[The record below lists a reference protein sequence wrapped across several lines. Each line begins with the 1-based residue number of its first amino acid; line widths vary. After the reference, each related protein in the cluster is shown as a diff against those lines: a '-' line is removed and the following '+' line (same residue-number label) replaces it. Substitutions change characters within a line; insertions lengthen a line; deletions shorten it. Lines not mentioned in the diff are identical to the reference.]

1 MRVSLAAFFL
11 SALIGA
17 SIGQTPNNQASA
29 AAPSGYRVTVTDSR
43 SGKTSTFQASK
54 LAGGQFHLVAS
65 GGTIAIPASTISAA
79 EFELPTAVRQASEAY
94 RAGDVEKAVSLY
106 PAIEPMRSF
115 AALPHCNVTEEFLN
129 FADAYRQTHKYA
141 EAEALL
147 RSFNLGE
154 KKEEPAALRA
164 TLIRAFIHCD
174 KNETAK
180 AEALMKDF
188 PRTNPEDLNFP
199 LDRIVRTRIFLA
211 QGKFHEAA
219 LEAGEAVAITRI
231 EAPVYPESLYLAA
244 ACYEKMGEVLQKQK
258 AGLNRAESE
267 KIMDETVDYAAV
279 SNSVRQQ
286 LALLFSNNYWAKKE
300 PVNVEE
306 LLAAA
311 AGINLKSAKK
321 ASSGTTSEEQA
332 SQAAEQ
338 PQEEKEKPKWE
349 NFLKQPEAKPDNEE
363 IDSQL

>member
-1 MRVSLAAFFL
+1 MRNSLAAFFL
-11 SALIGA
+11 LVVVGA
-17 SIGQTPNNQASA
+17 SNGQTPAQTPPIPP
-29 AAPSGYRVTVTDSR
+29 PSGYRVTITESK
-43 SGKTSTFQASK
+43 SGKNSTVHASK
-54 LAGGQFHLVAS
+54 LAGGQFYLVAS
-65 GGTIAIPASTISAA
+65 GGTIAVPANTISAA

-94 RAGDVEKAVSLY
+94 RAGNVEKALSLY

-115 AALPHCNVTEEFLN
+115 VTLPKCNVTDEFLN
-129 FADAYRQTHKYA
+129 FADAYRQTRKYA

-147 RSFNLGE
+147 RSLNFGE
-154 KKEEPAALRA
+154 NKEAPLRA
-164 TLIRAFIHCD
+164 TLIRAFIFCD

-211 QGKFHEAA
+211 NGKFHEAA

-244 ACYEKMGEVLQKQK
+244 ACYEKMGEVLEKQK
-258 AGLNRAESE
+258 AGRDRTESE

-286 LALLFSNNYWAKKE
+286 LALLFANNYWAKKD
-300 PVNVEE
+300 PVNVDE

-311 AGINLKSAKK
+311 AGIKLKSAKK
-321 ASSGTTSEEQA
+321 PDAGTASGEQ
-332 SQAAEQ
+332 QPGAAEKA
-338 PQEEKEKPKWE
+338 EEKEKPVWE

>member
-1 MRVSLAAFFL
+1 MRVSFAGFFL
-11 SALIGA
+11 LAVIGT
-17 SIGQTPNNQASA
+17 SNGQRPNGQAPTA
-29 AAPSGYRVTVTDSR
+29 PPSGYQVTITDSK
-43 SGKTSTFQASK
+43 SEKSSTVHASK
-54 LAGGQFHLVAS
+54 LVGGQFYLVAS
-65 GGTIAIPASTISAA
+65 GGTIAIPANTISAA
-79 EFELPTAVRQASEAY
+79 EFELPAAAKQASEAY
-94 RAGDVEKAVSLY
+94 RAGDVEKALSLY

-115 AALPHCNVTEEFLN
+115 VALPKCNVAEEFLN

-141 EAEALL
+141 EAETLL
-147 RSFNLGE
+147 GSLNFGE
-154 KKEEPAALRA
+154 NNEARLRA
-164 TLIRAFIHCD
+164 TLISAFIHCD
-174 KNETAK
+174 KNETSK

-188 PRTNPEDLNFP
+188 PRSNSGDLNFP

-211 QGKFHEAA
+211 KGKFHEAA

-244 ACYEKMGEVLQKQK
+244 ACYEKMGEVLAKQK
-258 AGLNRAESE
+258 ADLNRTESE
-267 KIMDETVDYAAV
+267 KIMDETIDYAAV

-300 PVNVEE
+300 AVNVED

-321 ASSGTTSEEQA
+321 AVSETTSEEQ
-332 SQAAEQ
+332 Q
-338 PQEEKEKPKWE
+338 PKSADQPKDDKEKPGWE
-349 NFLKQPEAKPDNEE
+349 NFLKQPEVAPDHEE

>member
-1 MRVSLAAFFL
+1 MRTVLAAFFL
-11 SALIGA
+11 FGVSND
-17 SIGQTPNNQASA
+17 QTPAQTPL
-29 AAPSGYRVTVTDSR
+29 APPVSGYRVTITDSK
-43 SGKTSTFQASK
+43 SGKTNDVHASR
-54 LAGGQFHLVAS
+54 LAGGQFFLVAS
-65 GGTIAIPASTISAA
+65 GGSIAIPANTISAA
-79 EFELPTAVRQASEAY
+79 EFELPAAVKQAAEAY
-94 RAGDVEKAVSLY
+94 RAGDVEKALSLY

-115 AALPHCNVTEEFLN
+115 VALPKCNVTEEFLN
-129 FADAYRQTHKYA
+129 YADAYRQTHKYA

-147 RSFNLGE
+147 RSLNLGE
-154 KKEEPAALRA
+154 NKEAPLRA
-164 TLIRAFIHCD
+164 ILIRAFIHCD

-211 QGKFHEAA
+211 NGKFHEAA

-258 AGLNRAESE
+258 AGLNRTDSE
-267 KIMDETVDYAAV
+267 KIMDDTLDYAAV

-306 LLAAA
+306 LLAGA
-311 AGINLKSAKK
+311 AGVNLKSAKN
-321 ASSGTTSEEQA
+321 ASSRPTNEG
-332 SQAAEQ
+332 EQ
-338 PQEEKEKPKWE
+338 PQSAEQLQENKEKPVWE

>member
-1 MRVSLAAFFL
+1 MRTALAAFFL
-11 SALIGA
+11 LAAIGA
-17 SIGQTPNNQASA
+17 SQGQTPP
-29 AAPSGYRVTVTDSR
+29 APPVSGYRVAITDSK
-43 SGKTSTFQASK
+43 SGKTSTVHASR
-54 LAGGQFHLVAS
+54 LAGGQFYLVAS
-65 GGTIAIPASTISAA
+65 GGTIAIPANTISAV
-79 EFELPTAVRQASEAY
+79 EFELPAPVRQASEAY
-94 RAGDVEKAVSLY
+94 RAGDLEKAVSLY
-106 PAIEPMRSF
+106 PALEPMRSF
-115 AALPHCNVTEEFLN
+115 AALPKCNVTEEFLN
-129 FADAYRQTHKYA
+129 FADAYRQTRKYA

-147 RSFNLGE
+147 RSLNFGE
-154 KKEEPAALRA
+154 NNEASLRA
-164 TLIRAFIHCD
+164 TLIRAFIFCD

-211 QGKFHEAA
+211 NGNFHEAA

-244 ACYEKMGEVLQKQK
+244 ACYEKMGEVLEKQK
-258 AGLNRAESE
+258 AGLDRTESE

-286 LALLFSNNYWAKKE
+286 LALLFANNYWAKKE
-300 PVNVEE
+300 PVNVDE

-311 AGINLKSAKK
+311 AGVNLKSTKK
-321 ASSGTTSEEQA
+321 PNSATTD
-332 SQAAEQ
+332 AEQ
-338 PQEEKEKPKWE
+338 QPQAGEKAEEKEEKPVWE
-349 NFLKQPEAKPDNEE
+349 NFLKKPEAKPDDEE

>member
-1 MRVSLAAFFL
+1 MRLSLAAFFL
-11 SALIGA
+11 LAVVAA
-17 SIGQTPNNQASA
+17 SNGQTPA
-29 AAPSGYRVTVTDSR
+29 APPPSGYPVTITDSK
-43 SGKTSTFQASK
+43 SEKTSNVHASR
-54 LAGGQFHLVAS
+54 LAGGQFYLVAS
-65 GGTIAIPASTISAA
+65 GGTIAIPANTISAA
-79 EFELPTAVRQASEAY
+79 EFEFPTAVKQASEAY
-94 RAGDVEKAVSLY
+94 RAGDVEKALSLY

-115 AALPHCNVTEEFLN
+115 VALPKCNVAEEFLN
-129 FADAYRQTHKYA
+129 FADAYRQTRKYA

-147 RSFNLGE
+147 HSLNFGE
-154 KKEEPAALRA
+154 NKEAPLRA

-188 PRTNPEDLNFP
+188 PRTNPDDLNFP

-211 QGKFHEAA
+211 NGKFHEAA

-244 ACYEKMGEVLQKQK
+244 ACYEKMGEVVEKQK
-258 AGLNRAESE
+258 AGLSRTESE

-300 PVNVEE
+300 AVNVEE

-321 ASSGTTSEEQA
+321 PNSAATSEEQ
-332 SQAAEQ
+332 QPEAAEK
-338 PQEEKEKPKWE
+338 PEEEKPVWE
-349 NFLKQPEAKPDNEE
+349 NFLKQPEAKPDDEE

>member
-1 MRVSLAAFFL
+1 MRPLLAPFL
-11 SALIGA
+11 LLAVVAA
-17 SIGQTPNNQASA
+17 SHAQTPA
-29 AAPSGYRVTVTDSR
+29 ALPPSGYPVAITDSK
-43 SGKTSTFQASK
+43 SEKTSNVHA
-54 LAGGQFHLVAS
+54 ARVVGGQLYLVAS
-65 GGTIAIPASTISAA
+65 GGTIAIPANTISAA
-79 EFELPTAVRQASEAY
+79 EFELPAPVKQAAEAY
-94 RAGDVEKAVSLY
+94 RAGDVEKALSLY

-115 AALPHCNVTEEFLN
+115 VALPKCNVAEEFLN
-129 FADAYRQTHKYA
+129 FADAYRQTRKYA

-147 RSFNLGE
+147 RSLNFGE
-154 KKEEPAALRA
+154 NKEAPLRA

-199 LDRIVRTRIFLA
+199 LDRIVRARIFLA
-211 QGKFHEAA
+211 NGKFHEAA

-244 ACYEKMGEVLQKQK
+244 ACYEKMGEVLERQK
-258 AGLNRAESE
+258 AGLSRTEIE

-300 PVNVEE
+300 PINVEE

-311 AGINLKSAKK
+311 AGISLKATKKTNSA
-321 ASSGTTSEEQA
+321 TTSEEPQPEA
-332 SQAAEQ
+332 PEK
-338 PQEEKEKPKWE
+338 PQEEKPAWE